1 MDANP
6 TNPNQYYTHP
16 IHQLT
21 TSQPFDAQTQPQL
34 QSQTLLPPT
43 HDSTAPAATDSNGA
57 PPTAPGRTN
66 AILVQEANGSK
77 RRTKAD
83 EFRLEV
89 EERTR
94 NGESCEQISAALNAR
109 GVQVTDKTISRWRI
123 TWGLRKR
130 PSQTPLTATVLQAVR
145 KSTKPLKP
153 DHLRLNNQIRQQR
166 RKAEITRMS
175 EQSLTPEEIATIM
188 AGRGMSLK
196 DGAKTI
202 LRLQTV
208 WGLRE
213 LDLTS
218 RQRNARHN
226 AQRQAKNQQEK
237 EFTQYARELG
247 LDNPAEWV
255 KRKMNEPQVLEK
267 RKDQTMRI
275 MTEMNPELISDS
287 PGPGRGR
294 RSIGATTASDT
305 AKQTSHKPNSHAN
318 AGDTDADGESVSPD
332 TALQNAAR
340 RTLRSTQRTTVPAS
354 QPPFADNEDGD
365 PDDSDFEPEAVLAHV
380 SQPRNSKA
388 VRHPATMLNNES
400 DDDAGSN
407 FHFDPDL
414 PQGIDHDDDTGSE
427 SEVGNGNVEHM
438 EIDASGHTAPPA
450 GSAPASYAHA
460 TTTFAPP
467 SSEFDA
473 LRSLINS
480 ATACINAAQSARDTL
495 EARLAMRPT
504 ANSLT
509 GMPPSAQDVEAARYK
524 LKDAARLIL
533 ETL

>member
-1 MDANP
+1 MAANP
-6 TNPNQYYTHP
+6 ANPDQYYSHP
-16 IHQLT
+16 IHRLA
-21 TSQPFDAQTQPQL
+21 TSQQFIAQTQPQP
-34 QSQTLLPPT
+34 QSQPLLPPT
-43 HDSTAPAATDSNGA
+43 HDPTAPAAADSSNGA
-57 PPTAPGRTN
+57 TPAAPGRTN
-66 AILVQEANGSK
+66 AIVVQEANGAG
-77 RRTKAD
+77 RRTRAD

-94 NGESCEQISAALNAR
+94 NGESCEQISAALNTR

-130 PSQTPLTATVLQAVR
+130 AVR

-175 EQSLTPEEIATIM
+175 EQNLTPEEIATIM

-208 WGLRE
+208 WNLRE

-237 EFTQYARELG
+237 EFLQYARELG

-255 KRKMNEPQVLEK
+255 KRKMNEPQILAK
-267 RKDQTMRI
+267 RKDQTMKLL
-275 MTEMNPELISDS
+275 TELNPELISDS
-287 PGPGRGR
+287 PGPDRGR
-294 RSIGATTASDT
+294 RSTGVNTASNAAT
-305 AKQTSHKPNSHAN
+305 QSRQKPNSHVN
-318 AGDTDADGESVSPD
+318 TGDTSSDEESVSPD
-332 TALQNAAR
+332 AALQNATR
-340 RTLRSTQRTTVPAS
+340 ITLRSTQRANVPAS
-354 QPPFADNEDGD
+354 QPTFADNEDGD
-365 PDDSDFEPEAVLAHV
+365 PDESDFEPEPVTAPVG
-380 SQPRNSKA
+380 QPLQANA
-388 VRHPATMLNNES
+388 VRQPATTFYNES
-400 DDDAGSN
+400 DDNTESN
-407 FHFDPDL
+407 LHFGPNL

-427 SEVGNGNVEHM
+427 SDGGDGSVERM
-438 EIDASGHTAPPA
+438 EIDASGHPALLA
-450 GSAPASYAHA
+450 GSALTGYAHA
-460 TTTFAPP
+460 ATTFTPP
-467 SSEFDA
+467 SREFDA
-473 LRSLINS
+473 LHIMINS
-480 ATACINAAQSARDTL
+480 VTACINAAQAARDMF

-504 ANSLT
+504 ASSLT
-509 GMPPSAQDVEAARYK
+509 GMLPSAQDVEAARFK
-524 LKDAARLIL
+524 LKDAARMIL

>member
-1 MDANP
+1 MGANP
-6 TNPNQYYTHP
+6 ANPNQYYTHP

-21 TSQPFDAQTQPQL
+21 TSQHFVAQTQPQL

-57 PPTAPGRTN
+57 PPTGPGRTN

-94 NGESCEQISAALNAR
+94 NGDSCEQISAALNAR

-123 TWGLRKR
+123 AWGLRKR
-130 PSQTPLTATVLQAVR
+130 AVR

-255 KRKMNEPQVLEK
+255 KRKMNEPQILEK

-294 RSIGATTASDT
+294 RSTGATTASDT
-305 AKQTSHKPNSHAN
+305 AKETSHKPNSHAST
-318 AGDTDADGESVSPD
+318 GDTDADGESVSPD
-332 TALQNAAR
+332 MALQNAAR
-340 RTLRSTQRTTVPAS
+340 RTLRSTQGVLVPAS
-354 QPPFADNEDGD
+354 QPTFADNEDGD
-365 PDDSDFEPEAVLAHV
+365 PDDSDFEPEAVLAPV
-380 SQPRNSKA
+380 SQHRNSNA
-388 VRHPATMLNNES
+388 VRHPATVLDNES

-407 FHFDPDL
+407 FHLDPNL
-414 PQGIDHDDDTGSE
+414 PQNIEHDDDTGSE
-427 SEVGNGNVEHM
+427 SDGGNGNVEHM
-438 EIDASGHTAPPA
+438 ETDAPGHNAPPA
-450 GSAPASYAHA
+450 GSAVASYAHA
-460 TTTFAPP
+460 ATSFAPP

-480 ATACINAAQSARDTL
+480 ATACINVAQSARDTF

-504 ANSLT
+504 ATSLT
-509 GMPPSAQDVEAARYK
+509 GMPPSAQDVEAARYM

>member
-6 TNPNQYYTHP
+6 GHSHQYHTHP
-16 IHQLT
+16 VHQLA
-21 TSQPFDAQTQPQL
+21 TSQAFATHPYQPQL
-34 QSQTLLPPT
+34 PSQALSSSTHVPT
-43 HDSTAPAATDSNGA
+43 VPATTESNGA
-57 PPTAPGRTN
+57 APTGPGRTN
-66 AILVQEANGSK
+66 AIVVEEADGKK

-130 PSQTPLTATVLQAVR
+130 AVR
-145 KSTKPLKP
+145 KQTKPFKP

-166 RKAEITRMS
+166 RKVEITRMS
-175 EQSLTPEEIATIM
+175 EQGLTPEEIATIM

-218 RQRNARHN
+218 RRRNARHN

-255 KRKMNEPQVLEK
+255 KHKMNEPQILEK
-267 RKDQTMRI
+267 RKDQTMKL
-275 MTEMNPELISDS
+275 MTELTPELISDS

-294 RSIGATTASDT
+294 RSTGANTAPKAAQKASQNPVSN
-305 AKQTSHKPNSHAN
+305 ATS
-318 AGDTDADGESVSPD
+318 GDTSISRESSSPD
-332 TALQNAAR
+332 AALQNATR
-340 RTLRSTQRTTVPAS
+340 RTTRAALHPTVPAS
-354 QPPFADNEDGD
+354 QPTFADNEDDD
-365 PDDSDFEPEAVLAHV
+365 PDDADFEP
-380 SQPRNSKA
+380 
-388 VRHPATMLNNES
+388 
-400 DDDAGSN
+400 DN
-407 FHFDPDL
+407 FDFDQDSF
-414 PQGIDHDDDTGSE
+414 PQGIDHDDDSGSE
-427 SEVGNGNVEHM
+427 SDDGNGNAESM
-438 EIDASGHTAPPA
+438 EINASGNAAQPA
-450 GSAPASYAHA
+450 QTTLASFAPA
-460 TTTFAPP
+460 
-467 SSEFDA
+467 A
-473 LRSLINS
+473 LPARELVALADMVNA
-480 ATACINAAQSARDTL
+480 ATACINAAQAAKDTL
-495 EARLAMRPT
+495 EARIATRPT
-504 ANSLT
+504 TSSLT
-509 GMPPSAQDVEAARYK
+509 GMPPSAKEVEAARYK
-524 LKDAARLIL
+524 LKDVARMIL
-533 ETL
+533 EKF